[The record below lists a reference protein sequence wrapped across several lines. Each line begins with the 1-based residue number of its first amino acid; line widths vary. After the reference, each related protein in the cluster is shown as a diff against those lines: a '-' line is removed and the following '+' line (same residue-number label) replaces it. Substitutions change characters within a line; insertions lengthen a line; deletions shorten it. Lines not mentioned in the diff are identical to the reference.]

1 MAKRHCAFCK
11 IYIQEGSHWEF
22 PGGLSTFTVQG
33 LGSVPGQGAKTLQAA
48 QHNQKKKKERVK
60 KGATKSLFRWG
71 FLPSLLPFFLLPSFS
86 LLRQQGVHEGPLGS
100 SVCKW
105 AQ

>member
-22 PGGLSTFTVQG
+22 PGGLSTFTAEG
-33 LGSVPGQGAKTLQAA
+33 LGSVPAQGAKILQAV
-48 QHNQKKKKERVK
+48 QRSQKKKRVK
-60 KGATKSLFRWG
+60 KGATKSLFRWD
-71 FLPSLLPFFLLPSFS
+71 FLPSLLPFFLLPSFR
-86 LLRQQGVHEGPLGS
+86 LLRQQGTHEGPLGS

-105 AQ
+105 AP